1 MTGDPLANTPKH
13 TVLMHVAFGDHQV
26 SQFQADVE
34 ARTIGAR
41 IHAPALAPGRSP
53 QADPFAGLES
63 IPSFPWGGSAIVYW
77 DSGPGRVAAPPLTNT
92 APEGLEDPHEH
103 PRRTA
108 AARQQKSEFLKDG
121 GSVTDV
127 CGGAPCVSA
136 PDAG

>member
-1 MTGDPLANTPKH
+1 MTGDPLADTPKH

-41 IHAPALAPGRSP
+41 IYAPGLAPGRSP
-53 QADPFAGLES
+53 QADPFAGLQP

-77 DSGPGRVAAPPLTNT
+77 DTGPERVAAPPLTNA

-108 AARQQKSEFLKDG
+108 AARQQKSEFLKPG
-121 GSVTDV
+121 GSVIDV